1 MKIVRPDGR
10 RLPGAV
16 HAAVSGRERSVLVIE
31 CYPGVDVAEI
41 ERQLVSRLQPDVVVR
56 AADALKGAGEL
67 EVQFADT
74 LGNDLC
80 LRRCDRG
87 QLRTLVPRS
96 GWRSYGRR

>member
-1 MKIVRPDGR
+1 MIA
-10 RLPGAV
+10 GAV
-16 HAAVSGRERSVLVIE
+16 HAAVSGRERCVLVIE

-74 LGNDLC
+74 LGNDPVFATM
-80 LRRCDRG
+80 RPW
-87 QLRTLVPRS
+87 TVAVFFPRS
-96 GWRSYGRR
+96 GWRSNGRR